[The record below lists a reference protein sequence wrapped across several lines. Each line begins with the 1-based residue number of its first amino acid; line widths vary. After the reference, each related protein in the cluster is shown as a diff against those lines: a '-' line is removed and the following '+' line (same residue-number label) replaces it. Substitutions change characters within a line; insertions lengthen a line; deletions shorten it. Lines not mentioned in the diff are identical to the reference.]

1 MDQHSEYSSSEFSP
15 LQRELYDVTG
25 NVFEIGLIAHD
36 SIELLF
42 EGIHVYSIP
51 STALQN
57 PAEVRDME
65 FPDSLM
71 TRVHGSHTLRQ
82 RRALIEVLTTRSP
95 VRRRL
100 HELLKDEMQNHTPA
114 GEMATL
120 VEMEEW
126 LLNEELRKLVWK
138 LDDVTV
144 QRWCFKLPD

>member
-1 MDQHSEYSSSEFSP
+1 MNDHSEHFSLKFNP

-25 NVFEIGLIAHD
+25 NVFEIGIIAHD

-42 EGIHVYSIP
+42 EGVHVYSIP
-51 STALQN
+51 STTLQN
-57 PAEVRDME
+57 PAEVRDLE

-71 TRVHGSHTLRQ
+71 TSEHGSHTLKQ
-82 RRALIEVLTTRSP
+82 RRALIQVLTTRSP
-95 VRRRL
+95 VRRKL
-100 HELLKDEMQNHTPA
+100 HELLKDEMQNRTPA
-114 GEMATL
+114 GEMAAL

-144 QRWCFKLPD
+144 QRWSFQLPD